1 MRLGGPEIIVLV
13 LIVLLLFGTTRLPK
27 LARAMRE
34 AKDEFEKGQS
44 GEDETAGGEARGGSS
59 SEPATPPEGTPAEGG
74 EKPST

>member
-1 MRLGGPEIIVLV
+1 MKLGGPEILVLA

-27 LARAMRE
+27 LARAMRD

-44 GEDETAGGEARGGSS
+44 DEGESATGEAHEPSS
-59 SEPATPPEGTPAEGG
+59 SQEAPAEGG

>member
-27 LARAMRE
+27 LARAMRD

-44 GEDETAGGEARGGSS
+44 DEDE
-59 SEPATPPEGTPAEGG
+59 TPAEGAREASSSSEG
-74 EKPST
+74 APAEGGDKPST

>member
-27 LARAMRE
+27 LAKAMRE

-44 GEDETAGGEARGGSS
+44 EDSEDEGA
-59 SEPATPPEGTPAEGG
+59 G
-74 EKPST
+74 EKPGEKQSG

>member
-27 LARAMRE
+27 LARAMRD

-44 GEDETAGGEARGGSS
+44 DEDEAPADEARGASS
-59 SEPATPPEGTPAEGG
+59 SEEGAPAEGG
-74 EKPST
+74 DKPST